1 MKLLEFNF
9 NSYSIRTI
17 LIDGEPWFVLKDIG
31 AVLELSNHKQALI
44 DLKKRL
50 RKGGVS
56 DEVSSTY
63 PIKDSMGREQK
74 VTIVSETGL
83 YELVFASRKDI
94 AIEFRFWVTS
104 EVLPSIRKTGSYHI
118 DSKPVLEKPQE
129 TDLQKFISD
138 IEIVRKTLELKPFEM
153 LMVDRFNP
161 LNSPIK
167 KMGIDLSGVLLLPTE
182 LGKVIGK
189 SAIETNL
196 LLFEKGYQVK
206 VDGVWTLTEKGRE
219 FGVEVN
225 GQFPQLKWKLQ
236 SAI

>member
-1 MKLLEFNF
+1 MHKALEVKKKFPDWIKYQIKRGLFDENV
-9 NSYSIRTI
+9 
-17 LIDGEPWFVLKDIG
+17 DFVW
-31 AVLELSNHKQALI
+31 VSQ
-44 DLKKRL
+44 KR
-50 RKGGVS
+50 
-56 DEVSSTY
+56 
-63 PIKDSMGREQK
+63 
-74 VTIVSETGL
+74 ETQ
-83 YELVFASRKDI
+83 RKDGQNGATVIKECFLTLDTAKEI
-94 AIEFRFWVTS
+94 AMMTGTLKGKEIRNYFIEVEKAYRVQ
-104 EVLPSIRKTGSYHI
+104 I
-118 DSKPVLEKPQE
+118 SKPVLEKPKE
-129 TDLQKFISD
+129 INLQQLISD
-138 IEIVRKTLELKPFEM
+138 IKIVRKTLELKPFEM